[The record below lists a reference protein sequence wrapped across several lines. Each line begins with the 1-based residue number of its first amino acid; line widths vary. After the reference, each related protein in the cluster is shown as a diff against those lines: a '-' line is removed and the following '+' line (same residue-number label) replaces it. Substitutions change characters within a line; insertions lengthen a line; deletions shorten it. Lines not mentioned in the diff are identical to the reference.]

1 MEIGAYLWLIVWWS
15 LYFFTHSLLAS
26 QIVKDT
32 LLNKGLSLK
41 FQRLAYNFI
50 AIIGLLGLLFY
61 NGYISSEV
69 IFARHQGL
77 KIMALFL
84 GGAGVLIMNAA
95 FRQFNTKSFLG
106 FENEEE
112 TLNKSGILGYIRH
125 PLYAGTI
132 LLTAGFFVYDPRW
145 PTLVSLLCIY
155 AYLPI
160 GIYLEEKKL
169 VKKFG
174 QLYIDYKKEVP
185 AIIPT
190 FNLF

>member
-1 MEIGAYLWLIVWWS
+1 MGAYLWLIFWWS

-32 LLNKGLSLK
+32 LLNKGVSLK
-41 FQRLAYNFI
+41 FQRLTYNFI
-50 AIIGLLGLLFY
+50 AIIGLLSLLFY
-61 NGYISSEV
+61 NGYIYSEV
-69 IFARHQGL
+69 IFAKNQGL

-106 FENEEE
+106 FENEQE
-112 TLNKSGILGYIRH
+112 TLNKSGVLGYIRH